1 MTSDG
6 AARSSQYATQSVE
19 TSPNVEIG
27 NREGNGP
34 VVILCEHAACD
45 IPALY
50 QGLGLAPVHRSSH
63 AAWDP
68 GARAVAMK
76 LSDALDA
83 PLIASRVSRLVYDCN
98 RPPEAASAMPERS
111 EIIDVPGNHDLT
123 PAQRAARIDAIYRP
137 FCQAVSRVLAERAAR
152 HLPTVLLT
160 IHSFTPYYYGHTRR
174 VEIGILHDAD
184 ARMADAMLAQS
195 HRLTHRNIQR
205 NAPYGPEDG
214 VTHSLKLHG
223 MGNGLANVM
232 VEIRNDLLAT
242 PDDEATMADEVLQ
255 LILPALA
262 TLGFEMSPQQGG
274 ERDA

>member
-1 MTSDG
+1 MTSEG
-6 AARSSQYATQSVE
+6 MAGSSQQASPSVE
-19 TSPNVEIG
+19 VS

-34 VVILCEHAACD
+34 AVILCEHAACE
-45 IPALY
+45 IPEVY
-50 QGLGLAPVHRSSH
+50 QGLGLDPVHRSSH

-68 GARAVAMK
+68 GARAVAVK

-111 EIIDVPGNHDLT
+111 EVIDVPGNHDLT
-123 PAQRAARIDAIYRP
+123 PAQRAARVDAIYRP
-137 FCQAVSRVLAERAAR
+137 FCQAVSRVLADRAAR
-152 HLPTVLLT
+152 HLPTVLIT
-160 IHSFTPYYYGHTRR
+160 IHSFTPYYDGHTRR

-184 ARMADAMLAQS
+184 TRLADAMLAQT
-195 HRLTHRNIQR
+195 HRLPHRDIQR

-242 PDDEATMADEVLQ
+242 PNAEATMANEVLR

-262 TLGFEMSPQQGG
+262 TLGFAVPPQED